1 MNYRFKRCSMKYFLP
16 VIGCLLIVLTAR
28 TQEICRSFDYRQQ
41 QLRLHPGLAAELAAV
56 EQFTQGQLQPS
67 RVAVTGE
74 GVPASTLSL
83 ITIPVV
89 VHVIYNTPAQNISAA
104 QIQSEITVLNRDYQK
119 LNADTAEI
127 PSYYSVFA
135 ANCGFRFVLATIDT
149 NGNPTTGIVRVH
161 TNVTAFTINDAMK
174 SPATGG
180 DDPWDRDRY
189 LNIYV
194 CNLEPGVLGYS
205 SLVGGPK
212 ETDGAVVLYTAF
224 GTVGTATAPFNLGRT
239 CTHEVGHWLN
249 MIHTWGDDS
258 CGNDQVAD
266 TPPQEVADYG
276 DPSGIILSCNNGPYG
291 NMYMNYMDFTNDM
304 GMHMFTYGQMAR
316 MRTLFDSGGF
326 RRPLLYSP
334 AALAADTMAGLGAT
348 LAAGGHP
355 ELYPNPAAGMVT
367 VNLTDPAE
375 VGGLLEVYNQVGQ
388 RMMVM
393 RVTQQNFQLNVSSF
407 AGGVYFIRVTGG
419 SDRNT
424 LKLVK
429 L

>member
-1 MNYRFKRCSMKYFLP
+1 MKYFLP
-16 VIGCLLIVLTAR
+16 VIGCLLIVLSTR
-28 TQEICRSFDYRQQ
+28 SQNICRSADYRQQ
-41 QLRLHPGLAAELAAV
+41 QLRSNPGLAAEVAAI
-56 EQFTQGQLQPS
+56 EQFTQQQLQPS

-74 GVPASTLSL
+74 TSPVSTLSL

-89 VHVIYNTPAQNISAA
+89 IHVIYNTPAQNISDA
-104 QIQSEITVLNRDYQK
+104 QIVSEIAVLNRDYQK
-119 LNADTAEI
+119 LNADTVEI
-127 PSYYSVFA
+127 PSYYGPLA

-161 TNVTAFTINDAMK
+161 TNVSAFSINDAMK
-174 SPATGG
+174 SAATGG

-194 CNLEPGVLGYS
+194 CNMESGILGYS
-205 SLVGGPK
+205 SLVGGSK

-224 GTVGTATAPFNLGRT
+224 GTTGAAAAPFNLGRT

-266 TPPQEVADYG
+266 TPPQQGPDYG
-276 DPSGIILSCNNGPYG
+276 DPSGIIISCNNEPYG
-291 NMYMNYMDFTNDM
+291 NMYMDYMDFTNDI

-326 RRPLLYSP
+326 RRPLLYS
-334 AALAADTMAGLGAT
+334 
-348 LAAGGHP
+348 LAAGGQP
-355 ELYPNPAAGMVT
+355 ELYPNPAVGMVT

-375 VGGLLEVYNQVGQ
+375 IGGLLEVFNQVGQ
-388 RMMVM
+388 RVMVM

-407 AGGVYFIRVTGG
+407 SGGIYFIRVAGG
-419 SDRNT
+419 GDRNT